1 MSPIREVHGQGPLTS
16 QNDFDS
22 QADVLIEIRRAA
34 DLLKATPMDR
44 PEDVETN
51 PVNGRVYVMLTSNKK
66 RKPEKTNVANPR
78 AKNIHG
84 HVIELIPPK
93 VNGKADHAARKSRP
107 RSGS

>member
-1 MSPIREVHGQGPLTS
+1 MGGQRSLSWLPLVHGQGPLTS

-78 AKNIHG
+78 G
-84 HVIELIPPK
+84 PWS
-93 VNGKADHAARKSRP
+93 GTADLAE
-107 RSGS
+107 